1 MKPVLV
7 TGVTGLMGSVVCED
21 LRAMGRSVVGLVRK
35 PVGQDVDALRALGV
49 EIMRGDVSD
58 IDSVME
64 AAKGVDGIIHCA
76 AMLGSGEATISE
88 GFSTNALGA
97 LTVLSAAA
105 RLGDV
110 PVAQVITTT
119 FLDSQGKT
127 LTENTKLD
135 LTLIHRDPYSI
146 TKRLA
151 FVEGLARVQ
160 HGQNIR
166 FVIPGAIFGPSPCL
180 ERANDYP
187 GFNARLLGAIRGEM
201 PELPALMITASYV
214 TDCSRIAIAAL
225 DRGQRGKIYIAHGR
239 PEDDCTLPEFCN
251 LAAEMAASPHRVA
264 QITPAQ
270 ADDPE
275 MIDRFGANDTIL
287 KMLRE
292 KPAKPLTDSRITQRE
307 LGIVPTPLAEG
318 MRKTIDWFRANDLIG
333 PAITTSP

>member
-1 MKPVLV
+1 MKQILV
-7 TGVTGLMGSVVCED
+7 TGVTGLMGSVICED
-21 LRAMGRSVVGLVRK
+21 LRAMGRQVRGLVRK
-35 PVGQDVDALRALGV
+35 PQGRDVEALRELGV
-49 EIMRGDVSD
+49 EVIQGDVSD
-58 IDSVME
+58 IDSVVG

-76 AMLGSGEATISE
+76 AMLGSGQATISE
-88 GFSTNALGA
+88 GFSANVMGA
-97 LTVLSAAA
+97 LAVLSAAA
-105 RLGDV
+105 RLGDI

-119 FLDSQGKT
+119 FFDSQGKT

-151 FVEGLARVQ
+151 FVEGVARVQ
-160 HGQNIR
+160 AGQNIR

-180 ERANDYP
+180 ERANAFP
-187 GFNARLLGAIRGEM
+187 GFNARLLGTIRGEM

-214 TDCSRIAIAAL
+214 TDCSGIAIAAL
-225 DRGQRGKIYIAHGR
+225 ERGGRGKIYIAHGR

-270 ADDPE
+270 ANDPE
-275 MIDRFGANDTIL
+275 MIERFGPNDTIL
-287 KMLRE
+287 RMLRE

-307 LGIVPTPLAEG
+307 FGIFPTPLNEG
-318 MRKTIDWFRANDLIG
+318 MRKTIDWFRKNGLIT
-333 PAITTSP
+333 AQ

>member
-1 MKPVLV
+1 MEPLLI
-7 TGVTGLMGSVVCED
+7 TGATGLMGSVICED
-21 LRAMGRSVVGLVRK
+21 LRAAGRRVVALVRK
-35 PVGQDVDALRALGV
+35 PSGRDVDALRALGV
-49 EIMRGDVSD
+49 EIAAGDVSD
-58 IDSVME
+58 VDSVM
-64 AAKGVDGIIHCA
+64 AAARGVGGIIHCA

-88 GFSTNALGA
+88 GFVTNVLGA
-97 LTVLSAAA
+97 LAVLSTAA

-127 LTENTKLD
+127 LAEKTPLD

-151 FVEGLARVQ
+151 FVEGMARVQ
-160 HGQNIR
+160 TGQNIR

-180 ERANDYP
+180 DRANAYP
-187 GFNARLLGAIRGEM
+187 GFNARLLGSIRGEM

-225 DRGQRGKIYIAHGR
+225 DRGHRGKTYIAHGR

-251 LAAEMAASPHRVA
+251 LAAEMAGSPHRVG

-270 ADDPE
+270 ADDPQ
-275 MIDRFGANDTIL
+275 MIEKFGANDTIL

-307 LGIVPTPLAEG
+307 FGIAPTPLHEG
-318 MRKTIDWFRANDLIG
+318 MRKTIDWFRANDLI
-333 PAITTSP
+333 PR

>member
-1 MKPVLV
+1 MKRILI
-7 TGVTGLMGSVVCED
+7 TGATGLMGSVICAD
-21 LRAMGRSVVGLVRK
+21 LRAIGRQVRGLVRN
-35 PVGQDVDALRALGV
+35 PHGPDIDALRALGV
-49 EIMRGDVSD
+49 EIMQGDVSE
-58 IDSVME
+58 IDSVIA

-76 AMLGSGEATISE
+76 AMLGSGKATISE
-88 GFSTNALGA
+88 GFSVNVMGA
-97 LTVLSAAA
+97 LAVLSAAA
-105 RLGDV
+105 RLGDI

-135 LTLIHRDPYSI
+135 LTLIHQDPYSI

-151 FVEGLARVQ
+151 FVEGLARAQ
-160 HGQNIR
+160 AGQNIR

-180 ERANDYP
+180 ERANAFP
-187 GFNARLLGAIRGEM
+187 GFNWRLLVTIRGEM

-225 DRGQRGKIYIAHGR
+225 DRGEKGKIYIAHGR
-239 PEDDCTLPEFCN
+239 PDDDCTLPAFCN
-251 LAAEMAASPHRVA
+251 LAAEMAGSPHRVA

-275 MIDRFGANDTIL
+275 MIERFGPNDTIL

-292 KPAKPLTDSRITQRE
+292 KPARPLTDSRITQRE
-307 LGIVPTPLAEG
+307 FGIVPTSLKEG
-318 MRKTIDWFRANDLIG
+318 MRKTIDWFRENRLIPG
-333 PAITTSP
+333 

>member
-1 MKPVLV
+1 MKPILI
-7 TGVTGLMGSVVCED
+7 TGATGLMGSVICED
-21 LRAMGRSVVGLVRK
+21 LRAMDRPVRGLVRN
-35 PVGQDVDALRALGV
+35 PQGRDAEALRELDV
-49 EIMRGDVSD
+49 EIVQGDVSE
-58 IDSVME
+58 IDSVVA
-64 AAKGVDGIIHCA
+64 AAKGVDGLIHCA
-76 AMLGSGEATISE
+76 AMLGSGQATISE
-88 GFSTNALGA
+88 GFSTNVMGA
-97 LTVLSAAA
+97 LAVLSAAA
-105 RLGDV
+105 RLGDI

-160 HGQNIR
+160 AGQNIR

-180 ERANDYP
+180 ERANAFP
-187 GFNARLLGAIRGEM
+187 GFNARLLGTIRGEM

-214 TDCSRIAIAAL
+214 TDCSRVAIAAL
-225 DRGQRGKIYIAHGR
+225 DRGERGKIFIAHGR
-239 PEDDCTLPEFCN
+239 PEDDCTLPAFCN
-251 LAAEMAASPHRVA
+251 LAAEMAGSPHRVA

-275 MIDRFGANDTIL
+275 MIKKFGPNDTIL

-292 KPAKPLTDSRITQRE
+292 KPAKPLTDSRITQGQ
-307 LGIVPTPLAEG
+307 LGILPTPLVEG
-318 MRKTIDWFRANDLIG
+318 MRKTIDWFKENHLI
-333 PAITTSP
+333 PR